1 MTSSQNSPLMLH
13 HKSKKIKKSKNQNP
27 LENEKKGVS
36 RSYQIIEDSLKKYI
50 LIELKKGL
58 LSLCNFQLDG
68 EKWSQ
73 EQYFQLLNSVDL
85 KDYNDLLKSTLLKY
99 V

>member
-1 MTSSQNSPLMLH
+1 MTSNQNSPLVLH
-13 HKSKKIKKSKNQNP
+13 HKSKTIKKDRNQNL

-36 RSYQIIEDSLKKYI
+36 HSYQIIEGSMKKFI
-50 LIELKKGL
+50 LLELQKGL
-58 LSLCNFQLDG
+58 LSLCKFQLDV
-68 EKWSQ
+68 EEWSQ
-73 EQYFQLLNSVDL
+73 EQYFQLLNSVNL